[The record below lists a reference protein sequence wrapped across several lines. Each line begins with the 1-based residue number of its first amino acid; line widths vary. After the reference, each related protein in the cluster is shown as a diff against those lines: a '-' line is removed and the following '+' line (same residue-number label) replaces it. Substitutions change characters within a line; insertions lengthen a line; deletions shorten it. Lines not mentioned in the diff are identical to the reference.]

1 MSESKKLAD
10 HQQAVSSYLD
20 DMLFE
25 EPTPQSLILPDLNTQ
40 LTIDTDTDTSS
51 AFNENT
57 WRESPF
63 QTLLFDIQGLQLAI
77 PLHELNGILT
87 WPEKPLTKMPGKA
100 SWHIG
105 LYSQEHQHTQV
116 INTGD
121 IILPDN
127 YNNTDSE
134 SGFIILIDDGRWGL
148 ACNKVNEV
156 VTLSPDEIRWRQ
168 EPGNR
173 PWLAGTVLE
182 KMCSILNIEALVK
195 ILEA

>member
-10 HQQAVSSYLD
+10 HQQAVSAYLD
-20 DMLFE
+20 DMLLDE
-25 EPTPQSLILPDLNTQ
+25 ATPQSLTLPELNTQ
-40 LTIDTDTDTSS
+40 LVIETVEEPSKVDED
-51 AFNENT
+51 T

-127 YNNTDSE
+127 YKDNDSK
-134 SGFIILIDDGRWGL
+134 SGFIILIDNGRWGL

-156 VTLSPDEIRWRQ
+156 VTLSPEEIRWRQ
-168 EPGNR
+168 QPGNR

-182 KMCSILNIEALVK
+182 KMCSILNIEELVK